1 MYMQAQAAQQQ
12 HQATQHQ
19 MSELQWEVQHAW
31 EQHQQADRAHK
42 AALQAAQDRFSKLES
57 DNRQSVEAAG
67 KAKEKG
73 GRAQAD
79 AARLAQDLAATSV
92 RWWAAQLQK
101 GACCCISCLVAGT
114 KSALFCTPAH

>member
-31 EQHQQADRAHK
+31 EQHQQADRVHK
-42 AALQAAQDRFSKLES
+42 AALQAAQDRLSKLES

-67 KAKEKG
+67 EAKEVG

-92 RWWAAQLQK
+92 CCRAAQLQK
-101 GACCCISCLVAGT
+101 RAYSLVSCLVEST
-114 KSALFCTPAH
+114 VSARCCTPAH